1 MVFFP
6 SSRSKTQQTKNQK
19 KSPRAPARSIEQL
32 QILALAQGA
41 LGYNRLTYALQRRK
55 RMRDSSPRSE

>member
-6 SSRSKTQQTKNQK
+6 SSRSKTQQTKNTEEKPQG
-19 KSPRAPARSIEQL
+19 PARSIEQL

-55 RMRDSSPRSE
+55 RLRDSSLRSE